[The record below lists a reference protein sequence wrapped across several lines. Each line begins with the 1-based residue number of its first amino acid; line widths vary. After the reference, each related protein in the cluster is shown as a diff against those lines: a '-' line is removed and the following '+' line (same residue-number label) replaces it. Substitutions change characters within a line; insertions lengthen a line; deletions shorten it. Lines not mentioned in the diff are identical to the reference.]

1 VIQADTGAPTR
12 ARKVDARLVRIVTIA
27 LPMMAAHVTE
37 PLLGI
42 VDSAVIGRLGSV
54 PLLGAV
60 AIGAVVF
67 DLLFWGLGSLRMST
81 AGLTAQ
87 AHGAGD
93 DREVARALARA
104 LALAGALGVVLIAL
118 QAPIMAIAFRLMD
131 ASPEVTEAART
142 YIGVRI
148 WAAPFAL
155 ANYAV
160 LGALIGR
167 ARTDLGLMLQ
177 VGINVAKIGLTL
189 IAVPVLGLGIA
200 GTALAT
206 LIAEI
211 LGAVAGLLLVRRIG
225 GFSLGLSSAEI
236 FDWRAMRRMLA
247 VNRDIAI
254 RTVTLLVAFGI
265 FTSKGARAGDL
276 TLAANAVL
284 YNLFLVSSYFLD
296 GFATAAEQI
305 CGQAVGA
312 RDRAGFHKAVRLV
325 LALSVG
331 TGLAISALAYGF
343 GGLFIDA
350 LTTSPEVREA
360 ARVFLPFAA
369 AAPIAGAAA
378 FAFDGIYI
386 GATWTRAMRD
396 LMLLSFALYAAV
408 LFSLN
413 GLGNAGLWTAFLAF
427 LAVRAIGQAA
437 FFPRLARTSFA

>member
-1 VIQADTGAPTR
+1 MTEADAGAPFQ
-12 ARKVDARLVRIVTIA
+12 ARQVDARLVRIVAIA

-104 LALAGALGVVLIAL
+104 LSLAGALGVLLIAL

-142 YIGVRI
+142 YIGIRI

-167 ARTDLGLMLQ
+167 ARTDLGLLLQ
-177 VGINVAKIGLTL
+177 VGINLTKIGLTIL
-189 IAVPVLGLGIA
+189 AVPVLGLGIA

-206 LIAEI
+206 LAAEI
-211 LGAVAGLLLVRRIG
+211 VGAAAGLLLVRKIG
-225 GFSLGLSSAEI
+225 GFSLGLSRSEV

-265 FTSKGARAGDL
+265 FTSKGARSGEL

-296 GFATAAEQI
+296 GFATAAEQV

-312 RDRAGFHKAVRLV
+312 RDRTGFHRTVRIV
-325 LALSVG
+325 LALSLATGFVI
-331 TGLAISALAYGF
+331 TGLALAL
-343 GGLFIDA
+343 GGHFIDA
-350 LTTSPEVREA
+350 LTTSPQVREA
-360 ARVFLPFAA
+360 ARSFLPFAA
-369 AAPIAGAAA
+369 AAPMAGAAA

-386 GATWTRAMRD
+386 GSTWTRAMRD
-396 LMLLSFALYAAV
+396 LMLLSFAIYAAV
-408 LFSLN
+408 LFSLQ

-427 LAVRAIGQAA
+427 LAVRALGQAA
-437 FFPRLARTSFA
+437 MYPRLARAAFA